1 MFTGLERLGR
11 GLAIAGLFALAA
23 GTPAMDGEVTG
34 KGEQV
39 DANGVSICKFSGQND
54 GEDPPGRVQ
63 SYGQDVVADL
73 ADPTDFD
80 PDDPFSLHPG
90 WFCDPNNFDAREIL
104 PR

>member
-1 MFTGLERLGR
+1 MFSRIERLSR
-11 GLAIAGLFALAA
+11 GLAIAGLGVLAAATPALA
-23 GTPAMDGEVTG
+23 GEVTG
-34 KGEQV
+34 NGEQV
-39 DANGVSICKFSGQND
+39 DANGRSICKFSGQND
-54 GEDPPGRVQ
+54 GDDPPGRVQ
-63 SYGQDVVADL
+63 SYGQDVRTGR

>member
-1 MFTGLERLGR
+1 MFTGLGKLGR
-11 GLAIAGLFALAA
+11 GLPLAGLCLLAA
-23 GTPAMDGEVTG
+23 TPASAGEVTG

-39 DANGVSICKFSGQND
+39 DANGRSICKFSGQND
-54 GEDPPGRVQ
+54 GEEPHGRVQ
-63 SYGQDVVADL
+63 SYGQDVTEDR
-73 ADPTDFD
+73 ADPTDYD

>member
-1 MFTGLERLGR
+1 MKRLKMMLAATATVIGLG
-11 GLAIAGLFALAA
+11 AAPALA
-23 GTPAMDGEVTG
+23 GEVTG
-34 KGEQV
+34 TGEQV
-39 DANGVSICKFSGQND
+39 DANGRSICKFSGQND

-63 SYGQDVVADL
+63 TYGQDVRAGQ
-73 ADPTDFD
+73 AAPNEYD